1 MSIREKIEAR
11 ESEIREKDIRGIRAQ
26 YLMTVLTSIT
36 DLEKRQS
43 DRIALFGVIATIVIG
58 VTQIIIALWK

>member
-1 MSIREKIEAR
+1 MDNDERMKRLEEDLELVYDSLDQR
-11 ESEIREKDIRGIRAQ
+11 
-26 YLMTVLTSIT
+26 IT